1 MKKSRIEVILN
12 HTLNEINRVMEDINY
27 AIDIGLEEK
36 YVYNVRKL
44 ITDRDGN
51 GRGETRETD
60 LKLTEHEISEI
71 TKAVESH
78 LKQLKL

>member
-1 MKKSRIEVILN
+1 MKKSRIEFILG
-12 HTLNEINRVMEDINY
+12 HTLNEINRVNEDILY

-36 YVYNVRKL
+36 YVYKVHKVMFC
-44 ITDRDGN
+44 RDN
-51 GRGETRETD
+51 RGDKCETD